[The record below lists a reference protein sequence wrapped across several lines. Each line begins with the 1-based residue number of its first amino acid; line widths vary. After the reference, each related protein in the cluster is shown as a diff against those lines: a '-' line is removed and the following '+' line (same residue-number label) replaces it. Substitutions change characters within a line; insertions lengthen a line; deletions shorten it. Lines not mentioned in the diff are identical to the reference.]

1 MKRAQWEKKLKEQIK
16 FDADFIPSFQTTIK
30 ILSEILE
37 ERDNVYTAYQKDGAR
52 PVIEFTSDRG
62 AVNMKPNPL
71 LKQWQELNTSALAYL
86 RDLGLTAAGLRK
98 LQGQIPERKSKKPSK
113 LEAFYARRDGRSTD
127 EEEDF
132 DSDEYWEAQFDSA
145 SNREPE
151 PPKTEKQKAEEMGIS
166 FDEYIQLKVEGK
178 KIERGTSNNG

>member
-1 MKRAQWEKKLKEQIK
+1 MKRAKWEETLKEQIK
-16 FDADFIPSFQTTIK
+16 FDADFIPSFETTIK
-30 ILSEILE
+30 ILAEILE

-62 AVNMKPNPL
+62 AVNPKPNPL

-113 LEAFYARRDGRSTD
+113 LEEFFARRDGRD
-127 EEEDF
+127 EEDF

-145 SNREPE
+145 ANHEPE
-151 PPKTEKQKAEEMGIS
+151 PPKNEKQKAEEMGIS
-166 FDEYIQLKVEGK
+166 FDEYIQLKVEEK
-178 KIERGTSNNG
+178 KIERGTSDNG